1 MVRCVGRNVGCLAGP
16 HNGFRATES
25 DLDLAVENGK
35 HLLEVVAV
43 WRRAATRRDK
53 HVYEAVATGGVLARQ
68 KDGVG
73 VSRQSNVRQFLVLVR
88 SRERQVSLKVIGR
101 NGRGLGY
108 HIYSGFLLGY
118 WDIARATSNEKEM
131 EPAGS
136 GATWTGSPKG
146 GFSGRKH
153 HKPRQGVAANRARL
167 YRDWAVGFIVWL
179 DLFKC
184 HLVDPF
190 VNDIRHFVRPDFAA
204 GASIDFASAFSVVI
218 SLRFV
223 VRCAHLSQSKKGI
236 HLSLNSGFT

>member
-16 HNGFRATES
+16 HNGFRATAS

-108 HIYSGFLLGY
+108 HIYSGLLLGY
-118 WDIARATSNEKEM
+118 WDIARATSNEKEN
-131 EPAGS
+131 
-136 GATWTGSPKG
+136 GARGKRCDMDG
-146 GFSGRKH
+146 
-153 HKPRQGVAANRARL
+153 KPEGWFL
-167 YRDWAVGFIVWL
+167 G
-179 DLFKC
+179 
-184 HLVDPF
+184 
-190 VNDIRHFVRPDFAA
+190 
-204 GASIDFASAFSVVI
+204 
-218 SLRFV
+218 
-223 VRCAHLSQSKKGI
+223 KKT
-236 HLSLNSGFT
+236 S